1 MSVEKTVFGRLPDGR
16 EVPVYTLKNAGG
28 MTLVTTPYGCRIVQ
42 LWVPD
47 RNGVLGDVVLGHRTL
62 EEYFGSNFQGAFVG
76 RYANRI
82 GGAAFTLQGKTYTL
96 SKNDGNN
103 TLHGGPGGYH
113 QVPVSYTH
121 LSRAGT
127 W

>member
-82 GGAAFTLQGKTYTL
+82 GGAAF
-96 SKNDGNN
+96 
-103 TLHGGPGGYH
+103 
-113 QVPVSYTH
+113 
-121 LSRAGT
+121 RAASPHTGRPERPARRGSSAGARAA
-127 W
+127 